1 MSTPTSPQQAGTA
14 GNQGSKAGTA
24 GKGARGKPR
33 QVQKFPAD
41 EFKLIRP
48 SSVSE
53 RAAYKRKR
61 EERSEQ
67 QKLVD
72 SLVWSVYEDWKEA
85 GMPRKFVDIPLAV
98 WPVSPHLEEDAR
110 HMLQKAAVLF
120 QRTLYYGDCPTVGT
134 GAEKRIHLAFY
145 VVDRKT
151 EVEGAPADGK

>member
-1 MSTPTSPQQAGTA
+1 MSTPQGNRPASSGSTA
-14 GNQGSKAGTA
+14 GSTA
-24 GKGARGKPR
+24 TATAKGARGKPR
-33 QVQKFPAD
+33 QVQQFPAD

-48 SSVSE
+48 ATVSE
-53 RAAYKRKR
+53 RAEYKRKR

-72 SLVWSVYEDWKEA
+72 QLVWSVYEDWTKA

-98 WPVSPHLEEDAR
+98 WPVSPHLEDDAR

-120 QRTLYYGDCPTVGT
+120 QRTLHYGDCPTKGE
-134 GAEKRIHLAFY
+134 GANKKVHLAFY

-151 EVEGAPADGK
+151 EIEGAPADGR